1 MRIHSMPKIGLALF
15 IVTQLL
21 VAVAFGKPGSTK
33 PPDPLAAGPFPVGVT
48 RTVFVDSRRTD
59 NFTKEPRTLVTEI
72 WYPADDSALKM
83 PKNRYSDFIPGGV
96 TPDLEKMLKQ
106 TYGIGGAEI
115 DKLYWNE
122 AVRDAK
128 IRKGRFPLIVFSHG
142 NGGTRHQNTF
152 WCDYLASHGYIIVSA
167 DHTGNARMT
176 IINGKVI
183 PYQNSERL
191 KSAEDRPLDMSFL
204 LDKMIAWDKGED
216 KRFAGHI
223 DTSRAAAT
231 GMSFG
236 SMTSIWVADKD
247 PRFKAVIAMSGARG
261 EHTNLTIPSLRMI
274 GSEDT
279 TIGEAGNAAV
289 RDHHAKHTGPSYL
302 LELKN
307 GGHFSFTDMFKVNK
321 TFGDGVG
328 QGKRRS
334 TKEPFEFTSMELT
347 YKIINSYSI
356 AFLGYYLKGQKEY
369 LGFLREN
376 HWPDVLIWDAK
387 TGEQVAGASTQKA
400 VAGKQK

>member
-1 MRIHSMPKIGLALF
+1 MRTHPILRAGLALF
-15 IVTQLL
+15 IVIHLL
-21 VAVAFGKPGSTK
+21 SPAASGKPGSAK
-33 PPDPLAAGPFPVGVT
+33 APEPLATGPFPVGVT
-48 RTVFVDSRRTD
+48 RTLFVDSSRTD
-59 NFTKEPRTLVTEI
+59 SFTKEPRTLVTEI

-83 PKNRYSDFIPGGV
+83 PKNKYSDFIPGGV
-96 TPDLEKMLKQ
+96 TPDLDKLLKG
-106 TYGIGGAEI
+106 TYGIGVAEI

-128 IRKGRFPLIVFSHG
+128 VRKGRFPLIVFSHG

-223 DTSRAAAT
+223 DTARAAAT

-261 EHTNLTIPSLRMI
+261 EHANLTIPSLRMI

-279 TIGEAGNAAV
+279 TIGEAGNAEV
-289 RDHHAKHTGPSYL
+289 RAHHAKHTGPSYL

-307 GGHFSFTDMFKVNK
+307 GGHFSFTDMFKIRKNY
-321 TFGDGVG
+321 GDGVG
-328 QGKRRS
+328 QGKRRN
-334 TKEPFEFTSMELT
+334 TKEPFDFTPMELT
-347 YKIINSYSI
+347 YKIINSYSV

-369 LGFLREN
+369 MGFLREN
-376 HWPDVLIWDAK
+376 HWPDVLIWDPK
-387 TGEQVAGASTQKA
+387 TGEQMAATGRQKA
-400 VAGKQK
+400 VASKQK